1 VDDCAGV
8 KADEIIAEIK
18 ALPPEEFAV
27 VSAFMLKVE
36 QDDPALQ
43 VAIQRMQESRSGQGT
58 SRPYE
63 EVIASVRAEL
73 AKAHAS
79 RPATG
84 S

>member
-1 VDDCAGV
+1 V

-18 ALPPEEFAV
+18 ALPPEGLAE
-27 VSAFMLKVE
+27 VSAFMLQLE
-36 QDDPALQ
+36 QDDPAFQ
-43 VAIQRMQESRSGQGT
+43 VALRRTQESLSGQGT

-63 EVIASVRAEL
+63 EAIASARTEL